1 MTLNKTPYYFSN
13 QQVSDLARI
22 LGDYPELDTINLE
35 LSIAPTRH
43 KINKV
48 QNQVLKILTDDN
60 QSFPLMLT
68 DEEVRSLLAIEL
80 PQEIKGTLHHGIC

>member
-1 MTLNKTPYYFSN
+1 MTPNKTPYYFSN

-22 LGDYPELDTINLE
+22 LGDYPQFDTINLE

-48 QNQVLKILTDDN
+48 QSQVLKILTDDN

-68 DEEVRSLLAIEL
+68 DEEVNSLLNIEL
-80 PQEIKGTLHHGIC
+80 PKEIKGTLKHGIC